1 MATIY
6 ERKLK
11 TGIHYYLNYVDAAG
25 VRQREPLGKITR
37 KRAELKLEMK
47 KYNLR
52 NAPTTQGDPRI
63 YFKDY
68 ARIYLNDYQMR
79 NPSSYEESRYLLEDD
94 LSPMENEKGTL
105 LKDLYLDELTSKD
118 VDNFIYTSIQDKKR
132 AASTINRKLGVLTAF
147 LNHARDR
154 NYRTPTF
161 KIKKLKE
168 LKAGPPKYYEL
179 DVLEKIIAAE
189 KKYPHWWLFI
199 ANTGIRAG
207 EFRNLKVK
215 DCKDNG
221 IWILSDPENNAPS
234 ASGRNKAGDWRVI
247 PMNDMLKG
255 ILKDFDMTGEYLIP
269 RFDKDMPKTRFRR
282 LCKRIGIEEGYWGIH
297 CLRRT
302 FCSQLIMDGK
312 SMRAAQILMGHKS
325 IKTTERYAFLSP
337 TYLDGVMDNFGIGY

>member
-1 MATIY
+1 MASIY

-11 TGIHYYLNYVDAAG
+11 TGTYYYLNYSDATG
-25 VRQREPLGKITR
+25 RHREPLGKITKR
-37 KRAELKLEMK
+37 RAELKLEK
-47 KYNLR
+47 KEFDLR
-52 NAPTTQGDPRI
+52 NAPTTQGDPQI
-63 YFKDY
+63 NFSEYVI
-68 ARIYLNDYQMR
+68 IYLNDYQMR
-79 NPSSYEESRYLLEDD
+79 NPSSWEESRYMLEED
-94 LSPMENEKGTL
+94 LSPMKNEKGTL
-105 LKDLYLDELTSKD
+105 LKDLYLNELTSKD
-118 VDNFIYTSIQDKKR
+118 VDNFIYISIQDKKR
-132 AASTINRKLGVLTAF
+132 AASTINRKLGIFSAF

-154 NYRTPTF
+154 NYSIPTF
-161 KIKKLKE
+161 KIKKLPE

-179 DVLEKIIAAE
+179 DVLKKIIAAE

-234 ASGRNKAGDWRVI
+234 AAGRNKAGDWRVI
-247 PMNDMLKG
+247 PMNDMITK

-269 RFDKDMPKTRFRR
+269 RFHKDMPKKRFRL
-282 LCKRIGIEEGYWGIH
+282 LCQKIEVEQGYWGIH

-302 FCSQLIMDGK
+302 FCSQLVMAGK

-337 TYLDGVMDNFGIGY
+337 TYLEGVMDNFGIG